1 MDIISPGRPKMFFR
15 KVTPADS
22 NEIRLNADMI
32 RLLMVID
39 ENKDLL
45 QISNE
50 AGMDISMLNQILS
63 KLIKLKLIE
72 PVEKKTQF
80 LSKKFIE
87 AMKNNLS
94 QAVGPMAQ
102 IIIEDTVAEMELKM
116 SEIPG
121 HQAAELISNIAREV
135 PEENNQIE
143 FKKTMIETMK
153 KNRL

>member
-1 MDIISPGRPKMFFR
+1 MDIVSTDRTKMFFR

-50 AGMDISMLNQILS
+50 VGMDISMLNQILS
-63 KLIKLKLIE
+63 KLLKLKLIE
-72 PVEKKTQF
+72 PVEKRNRF
-80 LSKKFIE
+80 LSKKFLE
-87 AMKNNLS
+87 DLRLNLS
-94 QAVGPMAQ
+94 QAIGPMAQ
-102 IIIEDTVAEMELKM
+102 ILIEDTVAEMELKM

-143 FKKTMIETMK
+143 FKKTMIKIMK

>member
-1 MDIISPGRPKMFFR
+1 MDINSSGRTKLFFK
-15 KVTPADS
+15 KVAQTDG

-39 ENKDLL
+39 ENKDLF

-50 AGMDISMLNQILS
+50 IGMDISVLKQILS

-72 PVEKKTQF
+72 PVEKSNQF
-80 LSKKFIE
+80 LSKKFLE
-87 AMKNNLS
+87 DLRLNLS

-102 IIIEDTVAEMELKM
+102 ILIEDTVAEMEMKM

-121 HQAAELISNIAREV
+121 HQAAELISNIALEV
-135 PEENNQIE
+135 PEDNDQIK
-143 FKKTMIETMK
+143 FKKTMIEIMK

>member
-1 MDIISPGRPKMFFR
+1 MDIISPDRPKMFFR
-15 KVTPADS
+15 KVALPDGGKIS
-22 NEIRLNADMI
+22 LNADMI
-32 RLLMVID
+32 RLLMVVD
-39 ENKDLL
+39 ENKDLFR
-45 QISNE
+45 ISNE
-50 AGMDISMLNQILS
+50 IGMDTPVLNETLS
-63 KLIKLKLIE
+63 RLLKLKLIE

-80 LSKKFIE
+80 LNNKFIE
-87 AMKNNLS
+87 ALKTNLS

-143 FKKTMIETMK
+143 FKKTMIEIMK

>member
-15 KVTPADS
+15 KVTPPDS

-50 AGMDISMLNQILS
+50 AGMDISMLNQLLS
-63 KLIKLKLIE
+63 KLLKLKLIE
-72 PVEKKTQF
+72 SVEKKTQF

-87 AMKNNLS
+87 DMKTNLS

-102 IIIEDTVAEMELKM
+102 IIIEDTLAEMELKM

-121 HQAAELISNIAREV
+121 HQAAELISNIARVV

-143 FKKTMIETMK
+143 FKKTMIKVMK

>member
-1 MDIISPGRPKMFFR
+1 MDIISPEQPKIFFR
-15 KVTPADS
+15 KITPADS

-50 AGMDISMLNQILS
+50 AGMDISMLNQLLS
-63 KLIKLKLIE
+63 KLLKLKLIE
-72 PVEKKTQF
+72 SVEKKTQF

-87 AMKNNLS
+87 DMKTNLS

-102 IIIEDTVAEMELKM
+102 IIIEDTLAEMELKM

-121 HQAAELISNIAREV
+121 HQAAELISNIARVV

-143 FKKTMIETMK
+143 FKKTMIKVMK

>member
-1 MDIISPGRPKMFFR
+1 MDIVSTDLAKMFFR
-15 KVTPADS
+15 KVTPVDS

-50 AGMDISMLNQILS
+50 VGMDISMLNQILS
-63 KLIKLKLIE
+63 KLLKLKLIE
-72 PVEKKTQF
+72 PVEKKNRF
-80 LSKKFIE
+80 LSKKFLE
-87 AMKNNLS
+87 DLRLNLS
-94 QAVGPMAQ
+94 QAIGPMAQ
-102 IIIEDTVAEMELKM
+102 ILIEDTVAEMELKM
-116 SEIPG
+116 SEIPW

-135 PEENNQIE
+135 PEENNQVE
-143 FKKTMIETMK
+143 FKKAMIEIMK

>member
-22 NEIRLNADMI
+22 HEIQLNADMI

-50 AGMDISMLNQILS
+50 AGMDISMLNHILS
-63 KLIKLKLIE
+63 KLLKLKLIE

-87 AMKNNLS
+87 AMKTNLS
-94 QAVGPMAQ
+94 QAVGPMAH

-143 FKKTMIETMK
+143 FKKTMIKIMK